1 MTNIQKRLFALRD
14 LKYRDFHAGL
24 IPGVD
29 KERII
34 GVRVPALR
42 NIAREIFAT
51 AEAER
56 FLQNL
61 PHRYFD
67 ENQLHALLLN
77 RIKDYGECLE
87 RVKEFLPYVDNWAT
101 CDILRPPCF
110 DKNHGGLI
118 KEIPLWLQAKEIY
131 TVRFGIEMLMVHF
144 LEEDFRPEYLS
155 WVADIQSE
163 AYYVRMMQAWFFAEA
178 LVRQWDGAIGY
189 LENKRL
195 EPWTHNKAIQKGCE
209 SYRISDERKKY
220 IKALKLFHVK
230 QFQ

>member
-1 MTNIQKRLFALRD
+1 MTNIQKQLFLLHD
-14 LKYRDFHAGL
+14 KKYREFHSKL
-24 IPGVD
+24 IPTID
-29 KERII
+29 KKTII
-34 GVRVPALR
+34 GVRVPVLR
-42 NIAREIFAT
+42 NIAREISAT
-51 AEAER
+51 AEAEM

-61 PHRYFD
+61 PHQYYD

-77 RIKDYGECLE
+77 LIVDYGECLDG
-87 RVKEFLPYVDNWAT
+87 VKRFLPYVDNWAT
-101 CDILRPPCF
+101 CDLLRPKVF
-110 DKNHGGLI
+110 NKHHAELI
-118 KEIPLWLQAKEIY
+118 KEISDWLRCDKTY
-131 TVRFGIEMLMVHF
+131 TVRFGIEMLLVHF
-144 LEEDFRPEYLS
+144 LEEDFQKKYLD
-155 WVADIQSE
+155 WVANIQSD
-163 AYYVRMMQAWFFAEA
+163 AYYIRMMQAWFFAEA